1 MASQQMSLAF
11 IFGGIVAGLFC
22 VGAFLWS
29 VVEEQTKKSWLVAAG
44 ILLIVGI
51 AGFFITR

>member
-1 MASQQMSLAF
+1 MSLAF